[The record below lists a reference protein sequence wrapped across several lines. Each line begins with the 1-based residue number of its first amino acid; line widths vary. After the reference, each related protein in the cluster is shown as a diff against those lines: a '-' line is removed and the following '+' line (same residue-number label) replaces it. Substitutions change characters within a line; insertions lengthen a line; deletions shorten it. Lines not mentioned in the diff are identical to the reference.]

1 MKRCVLTLTL
11 LFMFGSSFLFGQ
23 VYLEQQTRHRFAQ
36 LNFGLD
42 AMTALGGVSTYF
54 NDDVEVVEQDL
65 GPFTGARLLIGG
77 QHFWGHADFLLSI
90 PLFVNEYEANGR
102 SFTYNPGVE
111 TALKYY
117 PWRMEDRKLR
127 PFLGAALISQRFRA
141 TDPDDEFGEGPM
153 VSVLSVP
160 FKTGLT
166 FSAGNSLIEA
176 GFTANPFAGTYYY
189 HQPGISNYTELPGM
203 QFHLSY
209 RYVLETTLSAE
220 KSWQSGETAELTERL
235 AADKKLNRWY
245 LAVGLSSKFWK
256 GVNPEGSDTRY
267 TLPFINKIPNTL
279 GPDLT
284 FGYYLHKPDLHIG
297 ANFRAFRSRPEA
309 FGYSQDI
316 GHTGFGLEAV
326 KFLFDYHGFVPFFG
340 PMVSVDALWTD
351 RRFNGETEYSNA
363 DFYTNY
369 GFVFGWDIRPN
380 RIQSFLLRT
389 NLRWTPRLVADDT
402 MVDYSGVEFN
412 FIQLVIFPDKN

>member
-11 LFMFGSSFLFGQ
+11 LFMIGSPFLFGQ

-90 PLFVNEYEANGR
+90 PLFVSEYEANGR

-141 TDPDDEFGEGPM
+141 TDPADEFGEGPM

-166 FSAGNSLIEA
+166 FTTGNSLIEA

-189 HQPGISNYTELPGM
+189 HQPGISNYTELSGM

-235 AADKKLNRWY
+235 AADKQLNRWY

-256 GVNPEGSDTRY
+256 GVNPEGLSNRY
-267 TLPFINKIPNTL
+267 SRSFINDIPNTI
-279 GPDLT
+279 GADLAV
-284 FGYYLHKPDLHIG
+284 GYYWHKPDLHVG
-297 ANFRAFRSRPEA
+297 ANLRFFNTRQEA
-309 FGYSQDI
+309 FGYSHQYTQSSI
-316 GHTGFGLEAV
+316 ALEAV
-326 KFLFDYHGFVPFFG
+326 KYLFDYHGFVPFVG
-340 PMVSVDALWTD
+340 PMVSLDGLG
-351 RRFNGETEYSNA
+351 FNRTFDGEEHSKYG
-363 DFYTNY
+363 DIYTNY

-389 NLRWTPRLVADDT
+389 NLRWTPRMVADDT